1 MKIYRI
7 IENAMKNIIKM
18 EKINMKWSENEK
30 YYIIYTHKHMYQYMY
45 DIYVYREKRRN

>member
-30 YYIIYTHKHMYQYMY
+30 GSIN
-45 DIYVYREKRRN
+45 RESNNILD